1 MTPSGSVAGH
11 LTDLVSGEVSWA
23 RACPGLSPAR
33 QSRPSGRERE
43 ERDSRERERLL
54 TICRPGSTT
63 LQPEVAVVG
72 PVNLRGTP
80 PFTVTASRAHPSSF
94 PPPPPP
100 GEMDNAIL
108 GKTTKDWLS
117 ILTIGD
123 SSLEKLQT
131 KIGFDAVT
139 PHSVPCIESP
149 SKRRSQMSG
158 VERLAEINNS
168 GHEIILTIVSVW
180 QWQLS
185 SKTGAQTTQTS
196 EHFILDTTPIIRTVD
211 LC

>member
-1 MTPSGSVAGH
+1 
-11 LTDLVSGEVSWA
+11 
-23 RACPGLSPAR
+23 
-33 QSRPSGRERE
+33 
-43 ERDSRERERLL
+43 
-54 TICRPGSTT
+54 
-63 LQPEVAVVG
+63 
-72 PVNLRGTP
+72 
-80 PFTVTASRAHPSSF
+80 
-94 PPPPPP
+94 
-100 GEMDNAIL
+100 MDNARL

-168 GHEIILTIVSVW
+168 GHEIILTIVSV
-180 QWQLS
+180 
-185 SKTGAQTTQTS
+185 
-196 EHFILDTTPIIRTVD
+196 
-211 LC
+211 